1 MKSVLASFAILS
13 VNSKD
18 FPSAALEPTI
28 AIDVHAGTEKMQ
40 PGKGEDGND
49 FWKVEKPVSAGV
61 ESEPLILLAPDTIS
75 RSIERIVEPNRVITL
90 LRVKEGDQVKEYR
103 SVTYSWGGK
112 YFFMDKNYS
121 ISEQLFNYLINSGVK

>member
-1 MKSVLASFAILS
+1 M
-13 VNSKD
+13 
-18 FPSAALEPTI
+18 
-28 AIDVHAGTEKMQ
+28 
-40 PGKGEDGND
+40 
-49 FWKVEKPVSAGV
+49 

-90 LRVKEGDQVKEYR
+90 LRVKEGDQIKEYR

-121 ISEQLFNYLINSGVK
+121 ISEQLFNYLINSGAK